1 MKCTPEREGIQ
12 VIIYGKGHGYSIK
25 RSHLIQSTR
34 ECHHHHN
41 FYIYRRHSFL
51 YYHFI
56 VYMYAVCMRALH
68 STAAKAASAE
78 DHFLLC
84 FNTDAVCICLAGLFP
99 FLNLSHNIMCWMN
112 RFDFDAEFYE
122 YGLNPDHSI
131 DTKHHLHCMH
141 IMQTPLHQIYW
152 VNFVATF
159 PIPHYWILLVYK
171 WLWVFAFVDIEI
183 PFRWSLSNG
192 FCCLVLLSHRD
203 HSA

>member
-78 DHFLLC
+78 DHFFVLQHRRSLHLSGRIVSFLEFIAQYHVLNESLRFWCRILWIWLEPRSFDWHQTSFTLHAYYANPFASNLL
-84 FNTDAVCICLAGLFP
+84 G
-99 FLNLSHNIMCWMN
+99 
-112 RFDFDAEFYE
+112 
-122 YGLNPDHSI
+122 
-131 DTKHHLHCMH
+131 
-141 IMQTPLHQIYW
+141 
-152 VNFVATF
+152 
-159 PIPHYWILLVYK
+159 
-171 WLWVFAFVDIEI
+171 
-183 PFRWSLSNG
+183 
-192 FCCLVLLSHRD
+192 
-203 HSA
+203 